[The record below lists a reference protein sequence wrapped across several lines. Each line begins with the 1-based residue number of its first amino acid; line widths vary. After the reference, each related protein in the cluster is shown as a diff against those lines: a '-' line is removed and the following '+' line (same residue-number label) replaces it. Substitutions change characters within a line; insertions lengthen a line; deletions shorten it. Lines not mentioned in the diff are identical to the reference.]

1 MGRLSQVL
9 KKSNCKVCK
18 GVIEMEI
25 ETYKELQSK
34 GELLPLFQ
42 HAFWWPFNPTEFDKT
57 IRTDPR
63 LKDSPVGYAAIR
75 DKQVAGFVGVMDI
88 ETRTTQNS
96 VEKVGGIWG
105 VVTHPA
111 YARKGIFKALMERSH
126 DYFKEQGYKFSL
138 LYTSKILIAH
148 AFYQKLGYIDI
159 LTHSSAYKIIKGNRK
174 APKDTGK
181 RVKVD
186 WDGILKIYNRATENR
201 TGFVVRDKQYGKM
214 LETRKR
220 IQPEKTIV
228 TDKGYALLKE
238 NEGNTYVQ
246 ELMALTKGQA
256 SKLVTQIEE
265 KTTKTVIDTKIQ
277 DENTMAAYQ
286 SQGYIILREGY
297 DLLMSKQLTDVT
309 FTETYGS
316 EFYATSADFF

>member
-111 YARKGIFKALMERSH
+111 YARKGIFKRIKKLYDNRSRILH
-126 DYFKEQGYKFSL
+126 GEHL
-138 LYTSKILIAH
+138 ETEYTSENIR
-148 AFYQKLGYIDI
+148 AFEDCV
-159 LTHSSAYKIIKGNRK
+159 SF
-174 APKDTGK
+174 P
-181 RVKVD
+181 
-186 WDGILKIYNRATENR
+186 
-201 TGFVVRDKQYGKM
+201 
-214 LETRKR
+214 
-220 IQPEKTIV
+220 
-228 TDKGYALLKE
+228 
-238 NEGNTYVQ
+238 
-246 ELMALTKGQA
+246 
-256 SKLVTQIEE
+256 
-265 KTTKTVIDTKIQ
+265 
-277 DENTMAAYQ
+277 
-286 SQGYIILREGY
+286 
-297 DLLMSKQLTDVT
+297 
-309 FTETYGS
+309 
-316 EFYATSADFF
+316 